1 MSTFKF
7 KKIMLQVPLPT
18 VPIIASIF
26 LCHVVARWV
35 VRFQMVQ
42 ISVNPFTTPYK
53 DEPNN
58 SWLFLIPSD
67 LFPYCIYSQK
77 FVGWLE
83 NNNSLRNH
91 VSNGMSGSVG
101 QTAAAL

>member
-7 KKIMLQVPLPT
+7 KKIVLQVPLPT

-35 VRFQMVQ
+35 VRYQMVQ
-42 ISVNPFTTPYK
+42 IPVNPFTTTHE

-58 SWLFLIPSD
+58 SWLFLIPS
-67 LFPYCIYSQK
+67 
-77 FVGWLE
+77 V
-83 NNNSLRNH
+83 SLLYILTEICRLT
-91 VSNGMSGSVG
+91 GK
-101 QTAAAL
+101 